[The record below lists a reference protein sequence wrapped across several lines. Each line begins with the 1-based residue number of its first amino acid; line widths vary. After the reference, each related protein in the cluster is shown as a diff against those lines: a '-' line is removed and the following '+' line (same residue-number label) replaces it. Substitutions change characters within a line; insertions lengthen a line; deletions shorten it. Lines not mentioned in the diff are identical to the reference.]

1 MKLYCAQISSTWEEP
16 AETLARA
23 EVCISRAAREGGDL
37 VCFPEQ
43 FATGWD
49 PSSMMHLQDVSGPI
63 PSWLRELAMEYRIAI
78 LGSYREAGRSRPLN
92 TAVAISSDGEILG
105 TYAKCH
111 LFTPAHEDLV
121 YTRGDTTAI
130 FSVAGIR
137 FGVAICYDLRFTSL
151 FRLYADSGVQAVL
164 VPAAWPESRLD
175 HWELFIRA
183 RAVEYQIYVA
193 GINTTGVTPVD
204 LYAGGSMVADPTG
217 GLACRAGRGEELLGC
232 ELDRDFVERVR
243 NAFPVTLDR
252 RDDLVV
258 SDERLKTGKHADD
271 KKTST

>member
-1 MKLYCAQISSTWEEP
+1 MKLFCAQISSTWEEP
-16 AETLARA
+16 AETLERA

-37 VCFPEQ
+37 ICFPEQ

-49 PSSMMHLQDVSGPI
+49 PSSMMHLQDISGPI
-63 PSWLRELAMEYRIAI
+63 PSRLRELAREYRIAI
-78 LGSYREAGRSRPLN
+78 LGSYRETGRSRPLN
-92 TAVAISSDGEILG
+92 TAVAISSDGEVLG

-111 LFTPAHEDLV
+111 LFTPAHEDSV
-121 YTRGDTTAI
+121 YSRGDTTTI
-130 FSVAGIR
+130 FSVDGMK

-151 FRLYADSGVQAVL
+151 FRLYADAGVQAVL

-204 LYAGGSMVADPTG
+204 IYAGGSMVADPTG
-217 GLACRAGRGEELLGC
+217 GLACRAGREEELLSC

-243 NAFPVTLDR
+243 SAMPVILDR
-252 RDDLVV
+252 RDDLTV
-258 SDERLKTGKHADD
+258 SDEPLNPGKHE
-271 KKTST
+271 